1 MALKPTQRPQ
11 PTLVGSANEHVR
23 EGNDMTALRAGVAGF
38 TERDTDGALWK
49 RIDVSIILLTIG
61 MLSIGLITVFS
72 ATRGVVNPEID
83 VPDTS
88 FLERQFIFVGIGS
101 FLAVLVAA
109 VDYRKT
115 RALIP
120 VIYGA
125 TVALLIGLFFFGSVF
140 NGARSWYSF
149 GFVTIQP
156 SEFGKLTLVV
166 ALASWFSSVNTRNG
180 LPFVNIMLGLGIAG
194 VMATF
199 VLLQPDFGTVMVYGA
214 IVGGIA
220 VVAGIALRH
229 VAVVLSMVVFA
240 IWVMVQ
246 RDFVQ
251 GYQIERFTA
260 FVDPENADRF
270 NVDQSEIA
278 IGSGGLTGQGL
289 FQGTQNLSSLVP
301 EKETD
306 FIFSVLGEELGFAGA
321 GTLLGLY
328 ALLLLRIWRIAHLAE
343 DEFGRLICVGVFSM
357 FLFQAF
363 QAIGMNMGMMP
374 VTGIPLPLISF
385 GGSSMLTSL
394 MALGLVENV
403 HAHRLR

>member
-1 MALKPTQRPQ
+1 
-11 PTLVGSANEHVR
+11 
-23 EGNDMTALRAGVAGF
+23 
-38 TERDTDGALWK
+38 
-49 RIDVSIILLTIG
+49 
-61 MLSIGLITVFS
+61 
-72 ATRGVVNPEID
+72 
-83 VPDTS
+83 
-88 FLERQFIFVGIGS
+88 
-101 FLAVLVAA
+101 
-109 VDYRKT
+109 
-115 RALIP
+115 
-120 VIYGA
+120 
-125 TVALLIGLFFFGSVF
+125 
-140 NGARSWYSF
+140 
-149 GFVTIQP
+149 
-156 SEFGKLTLVV
+156 
-166 ALASWFSSVNTRNG
+166 
-180 LPFVNIMLGLGIAG
+180 
-194 VMATF
+194 
-199 VLLQPDFGTVMVYGA
+199 MVYAA

-229 VAVVLSMVVFA
+229 VAAVLGMVSLA
-240 IWVMVQ
+240 IWLMVQ

-321 GTLLGLY
+321 GALLGLY
-328 ALLLLRIWRIAHLAE
+328 AVLLLRIWRVAHLAE
-343 DEFGRLICVGVFSM
+343 DEYGRLICVGVFSM

-385 GGSSMLTSL
+385 GGSSMLASL
-394 MALGLVENV
+394 MALGLVQNV

>member
-1 MALKPTQRPQ
+1 
-11 PTLVGSANEHVR
+11 
-23 EGNDMTALRAGVAGF
+23 MTALRAGVAGF
-38 TERDTDGALWK
+38 TERETDGALWK
-49 RIDVSIILLTIG
+49 RIDISIVLVTIG
-61 MLSIGLITVFS
+61 MLTIGLVTVFS
-72 ATRGVVNPEID
+72 ATRGVVNPETD
-83 VPDTS
+83 VADTS
-88 FLERQFIFVGIGS
+88 FLERQLIFVGIGS
-101 FLAVLVAA
+101 FLAAIVTGI
-109 VDYRKT
+109 DYRKT
-115 RALIP
+115 RAFIP
-120 VIYGA
+120 VIYA
-125 TVALLIGLFFFGSVF
+125 VTVALLIGLFFFGSEF
-140 NGARSWYSF
+140 NGATSWYSF
-149 GFVTIQP
+149 GFVTVQP
-156 SEFGKLTLVV
+156 SEFGKLTLIV
-166 ALASWFSSVNTRNG
+166 ALASWFSSVSSRDG
-180 LPFVNIMLGLGIAG
+180 LPFVNVMLGLGIAG
-194 VMATF
+194 VLAAL
-199 VLLQPDFGTVMVYGA
+199 VLLQPDFGTVMVYAA

-229 VAVVLSMVVFA
+229 VAAVLGMVSLA
-240 IWVMVQ
+240 IWLMVQ

-321 GTLLGLY
+321 GALLGLY
-328 ALLLLRIWRIAHLAE
+328 AVLLLRIWRVAHLAE
-343 DEFGRLICVGVFSM
+343 DEYGRLICVGVFSM

-385 GGSSMLTSL
+385 GGSSMLASL
-394 MALGLVENV
+394 MALGLVQNV

>member
-1 MALKPTQRPQ
+1 
-11 PTLVGSANEHVR
+11 
-23 EGNDMTALRAGVAGF
+23 MTALRAGVAGF
-38 TERDTDGALWK
+38 TERETNGALWK
-49 RIDVSIILLTIG
+49 RIDVSIILVTIA
-61 MLSIGLITVFS
+61 MLCIGLVTVFS
-72 ATRGVVNPEID
+72 ATRGVVNPETD
-83 VPDTS
+83 TANTS
-88 FLERQFIFVGIGS
+88 FLERQLIFVGVGS
-101 FLAVLVAA
+101 FLAALVTT

-115 RALIP
+115 RAFIP
-120 VIYGA
+120 AIYA
-125 TVALLIGLFFFGSVF
+125 VTVVLLIGLFFFGSTF
-140 NGARSWYSF
+140 NGATSWYSF
-149 GFVTIQP
+149 GFVTLQP
-156 SEFGKLTLVV
+156 SEFGKLTMIA
-166 ALASWFSSVNTRNG
+166 ALASWFSSVNSRDG
-180 LPFVNIMLGLGIAG
+180 LPFVNVMLGLGIAG
-194 VMATF
+194 VLAAL
-199 VLLQPDFGTVMVYGA
+199 VLLQPDFGTVMVYAA

-229 VAVVLSMVVFA
+229 VAAVLSMVTLA

-321 GTLLGLY
+321 GALLGLY
-328 ALLLLRIWRIAHLAE
+328 AVLLLRIWRVAHLAE
-343 DEFGRLICVGVFSM
+343 DEYGRLICVGVFSM